1 MNIGVL
7 AVQGAFR
14 EHKLAFEDLGLKV
27 SEVKLAKQLD
37 NLDALVIPGG
47 ESSTMAKLMKNYG
60 LDIAIK
66 EFYDSG
72 AAIWGTCAGAIA
84 VASKIV
90 DQPEQAKLSLMDIA
104 VERNSYGRQIAS
116 FETDIE
122 LKAFDKT
129 FHAIFIRAPRILQVG
144 DDVEIIASYKDDPIM
159 VVENKVMATVFHPEL
174 TNDRRIHEYFIN
186 KLVKTDK

>member
-14 EHKLAFEDLGLKV
+14 EHKIAFEDLGVKV
-27 SEVKLAKQLD
+27 TEVRLANQLD

-47 ESSTMAKLMKNYG
+47 ESSTMAKLMQNYG
-60 LDIAIK
+60 LDTAIK
-66 EFYDSG
+66 DFYKSG

-90 DQPEQAKLSLMDIA
+90 DQPEQPRLALMDIS

-116 FETDIE
+116 FEVDVEIE
-122 LKAFDKT
+122 GFRKP
-129 FHAIFIRAPRILQVG
+129 FHAIFIRAPRILAVG
-144 DDVEIIASYKDDPIM
+144 ENVKTIASYNNDPIM

-174 TNDRRIHEYFIN
+174 TNDRRIHKYFIEN
-186 KLVKTDK
+186 LLKT